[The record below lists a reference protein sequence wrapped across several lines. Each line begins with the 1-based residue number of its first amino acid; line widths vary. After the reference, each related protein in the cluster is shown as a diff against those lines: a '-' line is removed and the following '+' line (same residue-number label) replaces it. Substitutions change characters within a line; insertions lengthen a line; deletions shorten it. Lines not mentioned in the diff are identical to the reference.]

1 MNSKKYYSWVLYD
14 WANSAYA
21 TIVLAG
27 FFPIIFA
34 EYYASSISLS
44 ERTLYLGISNSS
56 ASLILIFIAPFF
68 GLLSDRFS
76 NKKIFLMIFAIL
88 SIISTLILSFISK
101 DNYVLASIFFSIS
114 LLGFMMSNVFYDSM
128 LLNFKPDEYD
138 KISSIGY
145 AFGYLGGGLAF
156 IFTLALL
163 YFNADSSFE
172 FFQSKKIVFI
182 FAAVW
187 WLTFMI
193 PLFLYWSDKN
203 IPSQSTSLFDTF
215 REIKTKKPIFLFLI
229 SYWIYIDGVDTII
242 RMAINYGLTLGFTSS
257 DLLIALLV
265 TQFVAFPGTL
275 LINKISEYYS
285 CEISILGC
293 LVTYLVIS
301 FLAYNLNSIFEFYFI
316 ASLIGLVQ
324 GGIQALSRS
333 YFARLIPNSKH
344 SEYFGIYNMLGKFAA
359 LLGPLVVGFITYIT
373 DDSRL
378 GMLSISIFFILGTY
392 LFMLAS
398 RSRI

>member
-392 LFMLAS
+392 FFMLAS

>member
-378 GMLSISIFFILGTY
+378 GILSISIFFILGTY
-392 LFMLAS
+392 FFMLAS

>member
-1 MNSKKYYSWVLYD
+1 LNSKKYYSWVLYD

-392 LFMLAS
+392 FFMLAS

>member
-187 WLTFMI
+187 WLTFMT

-392 LFMLAS
+392 FFMLAS

>member
-1 MNSKKYYSWVLYD
+1 LNSKKYYSWVLYD

-187 WLTFMI
+187 WLTFMT

-392 LFMLAS
+392 FFMLAS